1 MRLEIVSSLHSSN
14 KIFSESDADDSEE
27 VPAGPALGG
36 MPGGLGGASG
46 GMGGMPGGLGGGAPG
61 GLGAM
66 DGGMGGMAGNM
77 GGMGG
82 MAGNLRGI
90 PGNMGGMPGGFG
102 DVAGGEAPGGL
113 GGAPGSAGGFPV
125 VAPAG
130 AENDIDEEPEPALSE
145 SASTNIKN
153 AGTIGN
159 SNVFNKPAVGG
170 AGGLNINPALLKALQ
185 SVNPNVQLNPAL
197 LQQLG

>member
-1 MRLEIVSSLHSSN
+1 
-14 KIFSESDADDSEE
+14 
-27 VPAGPALGG
+27 
-36 MPGGLGGASG
+36 
-46 GMGGMPGGLGGGAPG
+46 MGGMPGGLGGGPPA

-77 GGMGG
+77 GGM
-82 MAGNLRGI
+82 
-90 PGNMGGMPGGFG
+90 PGGFG
-102 DVAGGEAPGGL
+102 DVAGGGPPAGL
-113 GGAPGSAGGFPV
+113 GGPPGGAGGFPG
-125 VAPAG
+125 APAG
-130 AENDIDEEPEPALSE
+130 AESDLDEEPPLPSE

-170 AGGLNINPALLKALQ
+170 AGGLNFNPALLKALA
-185 SVNPNVQLNPAL
+185 SVNPNAQLNPAL

>member
-1 MRLEIVSSLHSSN
+1 
-14 KIFSESDADDSEE
+14 
-27 VPAGPALGG
+27 
-36 MPGGLGGASG
+36 
-46 GMGGMPGGLGGGAPG
+46 MPGGLGGGPPA

-77 GGMGG
+77 GGMPGGMGG
-82 MAGNLRGI
+82 MA
-90 PGNMGGMPGGFG
+90 GNMGGMPG
-102 DVAGGEAPGGL
+102 GGEAPGGL
-113 GGAPGSAGGFPV
+113 GGPPGSSGGFPG
-125 VAPAG
+125 APAG
-130 AENDIDEEPEPALSE
+130 AESDADAESELGLSE

-170 AGGLNINPALLKALQ
+170 AGGLNFNPALLKALA
-185 SVNPNVQLNPAL
+185 SVNPNAQLNPAL